1 MDLRHAAAD
10 IALMVLVCVMAMFL
24 HPIAHGPY
32 SAVHGPTT
40 ALRAHYRSIVVR
52 ISIALAAFSV
62 AALLLPGVA
71 AAALGCRFALFAAFA
86 TFAVLSAPDSAPLPL
101 RC

>member
-1 MDLRHAAAD
+1 MELRHAASD
-10 IALMVLVCVMAMFL
+10 IALMVLVCVMAVFL

-40 ALRAHYRSIVVR
+40 ALRAHYRSVVVR
-52 ISIALAAFSV
+52 ISIALAAFSL
-62 AALLLPGVA
+62 AALLLPG
-71 AAALGCRFALFAAFA
+71 CWFALYFAAFA
-86 TFAVLSAPDSAPLPL
+86 GFAALSAPSPAPLPL